1 MWPDDKTEKEF
12 IETYATDIWASCFPP
27 AGYNIVSSNS
37 MWRDDFIG
45 SHNAE
50 LEKLRSSD
58 EILQRRTGKKR
69 PWQTVNKKNLIGE

>member
-37 MWRDDFIG
+37 MWRDD
-45 SHNAE
+45 
-50 LEKLRSSD
+50 L
-58 EILQRRTGKKR
+58 
-69 PWQTVNKKNLIGE
+69 